1 MLKSIPLLIFFFIFL
16 VACDQKT
23 EEETSE
29 ITLDQIAESYVK
41 LSLEIGLYDQDYI
54 DAYYGPDDWKI
65 EKSEEDS
72 LEFPYEEINWK
83 TTNLLHQLEEIDRS
97 EFEPIEEMRIKFLY
111 KLLIATKTKVEMI
124 IGGRIPFD
132 EESRALYDAVAPDY
146 DVDYFDKIL
155 EEMDKVLPG
164 KGDISKRY
172 FEFSKQFIIPID
184 KLDTVFKTAIEEA
197 KKRTLQHLDLPE
209 NENFTIEYVTDKS
222 WSAYNWYKGNSY
234 SLIQINTDLPI
245 HIDRAIDLASHEGY
259 PGHHVYNVMIEKN
272 LVKDRGWVEFT
283 VYPLFSP
290 QSLIAEGSANFGIE
304 MVFPGDDRLKFEKE
318 VLFPLA
324 GLDDSLAEIYSEVQ
338 YLKSHLDYAGNEAAR
353 DYLNGNISGEEAAA
367 WLTKYSL
374 FSNERAIQ
382 RVKFIDKYRSYVI
395 NYNLGKD
402 LVSNYIK
409 NLGGTMENPEKR
421 WQIFTEIIS
430 TPITAS
436 SLAVSSD

>member
-1 MLKSIPLLIFFFIFL
+1 MLKSIPLFILSFIFL
-16 VACDQKT
+16 VTCDQKT
-23 EEETSE
+23 EDGTSV
-29 ITLDQIAESYVK
+29 ITLNQIAENYVK

-54 DAYYGPDDWKI
+54 DAYYGPDDWRM
-65 EKSEEDS
+65 EKSEEK
-72 LEFPYEEINWK
+72 EFPYEEIKWK
-83 TTNLLHQLEEIDRS
+83 TTHLLHQLEDINRS

-111 KLLIATKTKVEMI
+111 KLLIAAKTKVEMI
-124 IGGRIPFD
+124 VGGRISFD

-146 DVDYFDKIL
+146 DVEYFDKIL
-155 EEMDKVLPG
+155 NELDKVLPG

-172 FEFSKQFIIPID
+172 SEFSKQFIIPID

-197 KKRTLQHLDLPE
+197 KRRTLQHLDLPE
-209 NENFTIEYVTDKS
+209 NENFTIEYVTGKS

-245 HIDRAIDLASHEGY
+245 HIERAIDLASHEGY
-259 PGHHVYNVMIEKN
+259 PGHHVYNVMLEKN
-272 LVKDRGWVEFT
+272 LVKDRGWVEFM

-324 GLDDSLAEIYSEVQ
+324 GLDSSLAEIYSEVQ
-338 YLKSHLDYAGNEAAR
+338 YLKSPLNYAGNEAAR
-353 DYLNGNISGEEAAA
+353 DYLNGNISKDEAVA

-374 FSNERAIQ
+374 FTNERAIQ

-395 NYNLGKD
+395 NYNWGKD

-421 WQIFTEIIS
+421 WEIFKEIIS

-436 SLAVSSD
+436 SLAISSD

>member
-1 MLKSIPLLIFFFIFL
+1 MLKSIPLLILFFIFL

-245 HIDRAIDLASHEGY
+245 HIERAIDLASHEGY
-259 PGHHVYNVMIEKN
+259 PGHHVYNVMLEKN

-324 GLDDSLAEIYSEVQ
+324 GLNSSLAEIYSEVQ

-353 DYLNGNISGEEAAA
+353 EYLNGNISREEAAE
-367 WLTKYSL
+367 WLIKYSL

-382 RVKFIDKYRSYVI
+382 RTKFIDKYRSYVI
-395 NYNLGKD
+395 NYNVGKN
-402 LVSNYIK
+402 LVSNYVK

-421 WQIFTEIIS
+421 WEIFKEIIS

-436 SLAVSSD
+436 SLAISSD

>member
-1 MLKSIPLLIFFFIFL
+1 MPLLIFSFIFL

-29 ITLDQIAESYVK
+29 ITLDQIAENYVK

-54 DAYYGPDDWKI
+54 DAYYGPDDWRI
-65 EKSEEDS
+65 ERSDEDS

-83 TTNLLHQLEEIDRS
+83 TTRLLHQLEDIDRS

-111 KLLIATKTKVEMI
+111 KLLIAAKTKVEMI
-124 IGGRIPFD
+124 VGGRIPFD

-146 DVDYFDKIL
+146 DIDYFDKIL
-155 EEMDKVLPG
+155 KELDKVLPG

-172 FEFSKQFIIPID
+172 SGFSKQFIIPID

-209 NENFTIEYVTDKS
+209 NENFTIEYVTGKS

-245 HIDRAIDLASHEGY
+245 HIERAIDLASHEGY
-259 PGHHVYNVMIEKN
+259 PGHHVYNVMLEKN
-272 LVKDRGWVEFT
+272 LVKDRGWVEFM

-324 GLDDSLAEIYSEVQ
+324 GLDSSLAEIYSEVQ

-353 DYLNGNISGEEAAA
+353 EYLNGEISREEAAA
-367 WLTKYSL
+367 WLIKYSL

-382 RVKFIDKYRSYVI
+382 RTKFIDKYRSYVI
-395 NYNLGKD
+395 NYNVGKD
-402 LVSNYIK
+402 LVSNYVK

-421 WQIFTEIIS
+421 WEIFKEIIS

-436 SLAVSSD
+436 SLAISSD

>member
-1 MLKSIPLLIFFFIFL
+1 MLKSIPLFILFFILLF
-16 VACDQKT
+16 ACDQKK

-29 ITLDQIAESYVK
+29 ITLDQIAENYVK

-54 DAYYGPDDWKI
+54 DAYYGPEDWKI
-65 EKSEEDS
+65 EKSEDS
-72 LEFPYEEINWK
+72 QEFPYEEINWR
-83 TTNLLHQLEEIDRS
+83 TSHLLYQLEDIDRS

-124 IGGRIPFD
+124 VGGRISFD

-146 DVDYFDKIL
+146 DAEYFDKIL
-155 EEMDKVLPG
+155 KELDKVLPG

-172 FEFSKQFIIPID
+172 SEFSKQFIIPID

-197 KKRTLQHLDLPE
+197 KKRTLLHIDLPE
-209 NENFTIEYVTDKS
+209 NENFTVEYVTGKS
-222 WSAYNWYKGNSY
+222 WSGYNWYKGNSF

-245 HIDRAIDLASHEGY
+245 HIERAIDLASHEGY
-259 PGHHVYNVMIEKN
+259 PGHHVYNVMLEKN

-283 VYPLFSP
+283 IYLLFGP

-304 MVFPGDDRLKFEKE
+304 MAFPGDDRLKFEKE

-324 GLDDSLAEIYSEVQ
+324 GLDESLAEIYSEVQ

-367 WLTKYSL
+367 WLIKYSL

-395 NYNLGKD
+395 NYNLGRD

-421 WQIFTEIIS
+421 WQIFIEIIS